1 MNHKGTVKLE
11 TDRLILR
18 RFVIE
23 DADDMFIN
31 WANDETVVL
40 LGREKVDGYVDIDL
54 DVEKLVGKSGTATY
68 KEISEYVK
76 EKYGLHV
83 PNLYIGQIKS
93 KVGLDK
99 RKNYNVGSGEGRVPN
114 CPPEKEEAIMDA
126 FRHFCLI

>member
-1 MNHKGTVKLE
+1 M
-11 TDRLILR
+11 
-18 RFVIE
+18 
-23 DADDMFIN
+23 
-31 WANDETVVL
+31 
-40 LGREKVDGYVDIDL
+40 

-68 KEISEYVK
+68 KEISEYVQ

-83 PNLYIGQIKS
+83 PNLYIGQIKT

-99 RKNYNVGSGEGRVPN
+99 RKNYHIGSGEGRVPN

>member
-1 MNHKGTVKLE
+1 M
-11 TDRLILR
+11 
-18 RFVIE
+18 
-23 DADDMFIN
+23 
-31 WANDETVVL
+31 
-40 LGREKVDGYVDIDL
+40 
-54 DVEKLVGKSGTATY
+54 DVEKFVGKSGTATY

-83 PNLYIGQIKS
+83 PNLYIGQIKT

-99 RKNYNVGSGEGRVPN
+99 RKNYHVGSGEGRVPN